1 MAADIILRLS
11 CGCTRTLYRG
21 ELIAIPFSRL
31 PKVVGEVMDDLER
44 GGCRC
49 QKVA

>member
-1 MAADIILRLS
+1 MAADLILRLP
-11 CGCTRTLYRG
+11 CGCARVIYQG

-44 GGCRC
+44 SGCQCRN
-49 QKVA
+49 VA